1 MDRSLEV
8 VKESLRRPLAG
19 QGSAVKA
26 QTAPPTLRSKPVLMR
41 QTQMSLRQPQACLRV
56 PRRPFVLLF
65 TPLSLL
71 NAGECRRGGP
81 RVILRAGFTR
91 MQRPF
96 LCHKRAVA
104 VERTN
109 DAQNREWKVMSDSVG
124 RSITSLQLVYSFV
137 G

>member
-1 MDRSLEV
+1 
-8 VKESLRRPLAG
+8 
-19 QGSAVKA
+19 
-26 QTAPPTLRSKPVLMR
+26 
-41 QTQMSLRQPQACLRV
+41 MSLRQPQACLRV

-81 RVILRAGFTR
+81 RVILQASFTR

-104 VERTN
+104 VERNTDVPDGDFPN
-109 DAQNREWKVMSDSVG
+109 SCDATAGM
-124 RSITSLQLVYSFV
+124 L
-137 G
+137 